1 MATTDCT
8 LGTRFAESKFLAKTY
23 SFHPTE
29 AFSPGFSPV
38 FDDTVTD
45 ETLAGLMEA
54 LRVQAVIIYQAVLCL
69 DIEVQKRSRLL
80 RSAFL
85 SGAGEIESLLR
96 ALRLLTGSGVDL
108 DGSS

>member
-8 LGTRFAESKFLAKTY
+8 LGTRFAKSKFLAKTY

-29 AFSPGFSPV
+29 AFSPGFSPF
-38 FDDTVTD
+38 FDETVTD

-54 LRVQAVIIYQAVLCL
+54 LRLHAVIICHALLRL

-80 RSAFL
+80 RSYW
-85 SGAGEIESLLR
+85 EIEYLVKE
-96 ALRLLTGSGVDL
+96 LRLLIGSGV
-108 DGSS
+108 GER